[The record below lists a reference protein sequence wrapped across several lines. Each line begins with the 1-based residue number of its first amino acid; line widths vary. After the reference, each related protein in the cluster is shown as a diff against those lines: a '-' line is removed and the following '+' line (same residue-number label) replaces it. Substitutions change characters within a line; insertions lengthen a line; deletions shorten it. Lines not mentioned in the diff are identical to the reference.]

1 MEKDALL
8 EIIIHEVKEVERLIE
23 TFKGK
28 PTLSAA
34 FFKLARNKANNI
46 LEEIDL
52 LEQLAE
58 ETPAQAPQRIKN
70 PPLRE
75 EIVTRPEPETA
86 VPPTPVPPTEE
97 TPTEEKSIE
106 VIMESEPTPDVSVP
120 EPAPVIEAPL
130 PPTTS
135 PKAGN
140 TVLGEALMKNKS
152 SFNDQIGQKGANGA
166 TRRLLTAA
174 PVSDLRKALGINDR
188 FLFQRELFGG
198 NSDLLNQTLDQLNQ
212 MQSFEDARSFL
223 TTNFNWTSDNEAV
236 TDFWELVERR
246 FI

>member
-8 EIIIHEVKEVERLIE
+8 EIIIHEVKEVERLLE

-58 ETPAQAPQRIKN
+58 DTPVQEPQGIKN
-70 PPLRE
+70 PPPVE
-75 EIVTRPEPETA
+75 EIVTHPEEEAA
-86 VPPTPVPPTEE
+86 VPPIPVA
-97 TPTEEKSIE
+97 PTEEKSRE
-106 VIMESEPTPDVSVP
+106 VIRESEPTPEVSVP
-120 EPAPVIEAPL
+120 EAAPVIDAPI
-130 PPTTS
+130 PPTTT

-152 SFNDQIGQKGANGA
+152 SFNDQIGQKAANGA

-236 TDFWELVERR
+236 SDFWELVERR